1 MRIMMIATIGLFAM
15 NFVPTEAAAKQD
27 TVVLTWEQCHIQ
39 ALRAGF
45 NPYRRA
51 YARQMLHCLA
61 R

>member
-1 MRIMMIATIGLFAM
+1 MRIMMLATIGVIAM
-15 NFVPTEAAAKQD
+15 SLVRAEAAAKQD

-39 ALRAGF
+39 TLRAGF

-51 YARQMLHCLA
+51 YVRQMIHCLA

>member
-1 MRIMMIATIGLFAM
+1 M